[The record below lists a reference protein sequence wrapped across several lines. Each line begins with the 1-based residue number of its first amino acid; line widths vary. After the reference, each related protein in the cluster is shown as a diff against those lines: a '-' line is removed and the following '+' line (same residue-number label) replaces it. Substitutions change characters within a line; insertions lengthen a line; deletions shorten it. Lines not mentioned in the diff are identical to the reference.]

1 VSTDHTGRGFP
12 GSSLCSVFGRGTKDA
27 AGVANP
33 GDPLGTAIAP
43 PTKGKATPKR
53 REAEAA
59 RKVSAIGASG
69 RAVRGTGKRGRLTP
83 EQARVRRE
91 AMRRGDDSA
100 LPLRDRGPARRY
112 ARDYVDSRRN
122 VLGLFVP
129 IAVPVILL
137 GFVFPHVKVVVLI
150 TTFALYAYILGSVFD
165 SILMA
170 RAIRQQV
177 AVRFPNE
184 PTRGIGLYAA
194 MRALQ
199 FRRMRM
205 PGARVARGAKI

>member
-1 VSTDHTGRGFP
+1 
-12 GSSLCSVFGRGTKDA
+12 VFGRGTKEA

-33 GDPLGTAIAP
+33 GDPLGTLGSA

-59 RKVSAIGASG
+59 RKVSAIGSTG
-69 RAVRGTGKRGRLTP
+69 RSARGTSTRGTGKGGRLTP
-83 EQARVRRE
+83 EQARLRRE

-100 LPLRDRGPARRY
+100 LPVRDRGPARRY
-112 ARDYVDSRRN
+112 TRDYVDARRN

-129 IAVPVILL
+129 VAVPVIVL
-137 GFVFPHVKVVVLI
+137 GFIFPHVRVVVLI
-150 TTFALYAYILGSVFD
+150 TTFALYAYILGSLFD

-170 RAIRQQV
+170 QGIRKQV
-177 AVRFPNE
+177 AMRFPNE
-184 PTRGIGLYAA
+184 STRGIGLYAA

-205 PGARVARGAKI
+205 PAARVARGAKI

>member
-1 VSTDHTGRGFP
+1 VH
-12 GSSLCSVFGRGTKDA
+12 VFGRGTKEA

-33 GDPLGTAIAP
+33 GDPLGTATAA

-69 RAVRGTGKRGRLTP
+69 RSARGTGKRGRLTP

-112 ARDYVDSRRN
+112 ARDYVDARRN

-129 IAVPVILL
+129 VAVPVILL

-170 RAIRQQV
+170 QAIRKQI

-205 PGARVARGAKI
+205 PGARVARGAKV

>member
-1 VSTDHTGRGFP
+1 V
-12 GSSLCSVFGRGTKDA
+12 LVFGRGTKDA

-33 GDPLGTAIAP
+33 GNPLGTAVAP

-59 RKVSAIGASG
+59 RKVSAIGGSG
-69 RAVRGTGKRGRLTP
+69 RAVRGTGKGGRLSP

-129 IAVPVILL
+129 VAVPVIVL
-137 GFVFPHVKVVVLI
+137 GFVFPHVKLVVTI

-170 RAIRQQV
+170 RAIRQQI

-184 PTRGIGLYAA
+184 QTRGIGLYAA

-205 PGARVARGAKI
+205 PGARVSRGAKI

>member
-1 VSTDHTGRGFP
+1 VRTRAWSERAN
-12 GSSLCSVFGRGTKDA
+12 LCNVFGRGTKEA

-33 GDPLGTAIAP
+33 ADPLGAGGVA

-53 REAEAA
+53 REAQAA

-69 RAVRGTGKRGRLTP
+69 RSARGTGKGGRLTP
-83 EQARVRRE
+83 EQARLRRE

-129 IAVPVILL
+129 VAVPVILL

-170 RAIRQQV
+170 QGIRKQIAI
-177 AVRFPNE
+177 RFPNE
-184 PTRGIGLYAA
+184 TTRGIGLYAA

-205 PGARVARGAKI
+205 PGARVARGAKV

>member
-1 VSTDHTGRGFP
+1 MLP
-12 GSSLCSVFGRGTKDA
+12 GWPT
-27 AGVANP
+27 P
-33 GDPLGTAIAP
+33 GIRLARLLPP

-59 RKVSAIGASG
+59 RKVSAIGGSG
-69 RAVRGTGKRGRLTP
+69 RAVRGTGKGGRLTP

-129 IAVPVILL
+129 VAVPVILL
-137 GFVFPHVKVVVLI
+137 GIRVSARQGRRPHHRRSPC
-150 TTFALYAYILGSVFD
+150 TPTFS
-165 SILMA
+165 A
-170 RAIRQQV
+170 RSS
-177 AVRFPNE
+177 
-184 PTRGIGLYAA
+184 TRS
-194 MRALQ
+194 
-199 FRRMRM
+199 
-205 PGARVARGAKI
+205 

>member
-1 VSTDHTGRGFP
+1 VSTDRTGRGFP
-12 GSSLCSVFGRGTKDA
+12 GSSLCTVFGRGTKDA

-33 GDPLGTAIAP
+33 RDPLGTAVVA

-59 RKVSAIGASG
+59 RKVSAIGGG
-69 RAVRGTGKRGRLTP
+69 RAVRGTGKGGRLTP

-100 LPLRDRGPARRY
+100 LPVRDRGPARRY
-112 ARDYVDSRRN
+112 ARDYVDARRN

-129 IAVPVILL
+129 VAVPVIVL
-137 GFVFPHVKVVVLI
+137 GFVFPHVKLVVTI
-150 TTFALYAYILGSVFD
+150 TTFALYAYILGSIFD

-170 RAIRQQV
+170 RAIRQQI
-177 AVRFPNE
+177 AARFPNE

-205 PGARVARGAKI
+205 PGARVARGAKV

>member
-1 VSTDHTGRGFP
+1 M
-12 GSSLCSVFGRGTKDA
+12 
-27 AGVANP
+27 ANP
-33 GDPLGTAIAP
+33 GDPLGTTVAP

-59 RKVSAIGASG
+59 RKVSAIGAGG
-69 RAVRGTGKRGRLTP
+69 RAVRGTGKGGRLTP
-83 EQARVRRE
+83 EQSRLRRE
-91 AMRRGDDSA
+91 AMRRGDDTA

-129 IAVPVILL
+129 VAVPVIVL
-137 GFVFPHVKVVVLI
+137 GFIFPHVTLVVRI

-177 AVRFPNE
+177 AARFPNE
-184 PTRGIGLYAA
+184 QTKGIGLYAA

-205 PGARVARGAKI
+205 PGTRVARGAKI

>member
-1 VSTDHTGRGFP
+1 
-12 GSSLCSVFGRGTKDA
+12 VFGRGTKQA
-27 AGVANP
+27 VGVANP
-33 GDPLGTAIAP
+33 GDPLGTAVAA

-59 RKVSAIGASG
+59 RKVSAIGATG
-69 RAVRGTGKRGRLTP
+69 RSARGAGTRGTGKGGRLTP
-83 EQARVRRE
+83 EQARLRRE

-129 IAVPVILL
+129 VAVPVILL

-205 PGARVARGAKI
+205 PGARVARGAKV

>member
-1 VSTDHTGRGFP
+1 VP
-12 GSSLCSVFGRGTKDA
+12 KSLPPSANLSDVFGRGTKEA

-33 GDPLGTAIAP
+33 ADPLGAGGAA

-59 RKVSAIGASG
+59 RKVSAIGSSG
-69 RAVRGTGKRGRLTP
+69 RSARGTGKGGRLTP
-83 EQARVRRE
+83 EQARLRRE

-100 LPLRDRGPARRY
+100 LPVRDRGPARRY
-112 ARDYVDSRRN
+112 ARDYVDARRN

-129 IAVPVILL
+129 VAVPVILL
-137 GFVFPHVKVVVLI
+137 GFVFPHVRVVVLI

-170 RAIRQQV
+170 QAIRKQI
-177 AVRFPNE
+177 AIRFPNE
-184 PTRGIGLYAA
+184 STRGIGLYSA

-205 PGARVARGAKI
+205 PGARVARGAKL

>member
-1 VSTDHTGRGFP
+1 VH
-12 GSSLCSVFGRGTKDA
+12 VFGRGTKEA

-33 GDPLGTAIAP
+33 GDPLGAGVAA

-69 RAVRGTGKRGRLTP
+69 RSARGTGKGGKLTP

-112 ARDYVDSRRN
+112 ARDFVDARRN

-129 IAVPVILL
+129 VAVPVILL
-137 GFVFPHVKVVVLI
+137 GFIFPHVKTVVAI
-150 TTFALYAYILGSVFD
+150 TTFALYAYILGSVLD
-165 SILMA
+165 SVVMA
-170 RAIRQQV
+170 QAIRKQI
-177 AVRFPNE
+177 AIRFPNE
-184 PTRGIGLYAA
+184 TTRGIGLYAA

-205 PGARVARGAKI
+205 PGPRVSRGAKL

>member
-1 VSTDHTGRGFP
+1 M
-12 GSSLCSVFGRGTKDA
+12 FGRGTKEA

-33 GDPLGTAIAP
+33 GDPLGTAVAA

-59 RKVSAIGASG
+59 RKVSAIGAGS
-69 RAVRGTGKRGRLTP
+69 RSVRGTGKGGKLTP
-83 EQARVRRE
+83 EQARLRRE
-91 AMRRGDDSA
+91 AMRRGDDNA
-100 LPLRDRGPARRY
+100 LPVRDRGPARRF
-112 ARDYVDSRRN
+112 ARDFVDARRN

-129 IAVPVILL
+129 VAVPVIVL
-137 GFVFPHVKVVVLI
+137 GFVFPHVREVVLV

-165 SILMA
+165 SIMMA
-170 RAIRQQV
+170 RAIRQQI

-205 PGARVARGAKI
+205 PGPRVARGAKF